1 METIIF
7 CGIQGSGKST
17 FYLRH
22 FYHTHVRLN
31 LDMLRTR
38 HREAILLHACL
49 AAQQPFVID
58 NTNATIA
65 KRARY
70 ISLAKAAGF
79 RVTGYFFTSPLAD
92 ALARNAQR
100 TGRQQIPPQ
109 AIAATNKRLEPPTP
123 AEGYDALHHVRIAE
137 DGTFIVE
144 AWREEMVPPSL
155 PPPT

>member
-1 METIIF
+1 MEAIIF

-22 FYHTHVRLN
+22 FYPTHVRLN
-31 LDMLRTR
+31 LDMLHTR

-79 RVTGYFFTSPLAD
+79 RVPRTIVSQDPEEIRGFCHAHQTIVKPVLGTRKTGLLT
-92 ALARNAQR
+92 
-100 TGRQQIPPQ
+100 
-109 AIAATNKRLEPPTP
+109 RLVTERHLSSDEAMMVAP
-123 AEGYDALHHVRIAE
+123 A
-137 DGTFIVE
+137 
-144 AWREEMVPPSL
+144 M
-155 PPPT
+155 